1 MSVFH
6 YEPFYDFD
14 RFLEDAFVPR
24 AWTGGEQQPVQRR
37 AIGGSDTTA
46 DGAVRALKP
55 RMDLHEDKEKNLVT
69 ATFELPGLKKED
81 IHLEIQ
87 NGRLSVSAD
96 SKISKD
102 YEEGGYA
109 VRERRYGKFSRTLQL
124 PQGVKDDGIKASMD
138 NGLLTITFPK
148 TAENLAPK
156 KITIS

>member
-14 RFLEDAFVPR
+14 RFLEDVFVPR

-37 AIGGSDTTA
+37 VGGSDTTA

-55 RMDLHEDKEKNLVT
+55 RLNRATFFPFVVQLLTLPPNRMDLHEDKEKNLVT

-81 IHLEIQ
+81 IQLEIQ
-87 NGRLSVSAD
+87 NGRLSVSAE
-96 SKISKD
+96 SKLSKD

-124 PQGVKDDGIKASMD
+124 PQGVKVFDSSETIK
-138 NGLLTITFPK
+138 LTVD
-148 TAENLAPK
+148 
-156 KITIS
+156 